1 MRPASAFVAILAFAG
16 AAHAAEPPP
25 SESAPAPTVVAKGV
39 WWIPGGIRAGHQPD
53 GNSVVL
59 EAPDG
64 LIVVDTGR
72 HAWHREAILA
82 LAQERHR
89 PIVAIVN
96 SHWHL
101 DHVSGNPALRAAFP
115 GLKVYASRAI
125 DGARAG
131 FLAKSER
138 ESAGYLADESIPAT
152 MRDDIRADAETIRN
166 GAALEPDVPVTTSA
180 TMSLGGRKMQVH
192 LAADAATAGD
202 VWLYDPA
209 THIAIVGDLVTL
221 PAPFLDTACPDG
233 WQRALGEVAASKF
246 EKVIPGHGAPMDRA
260 QFESYRAAFTGFV
273 ACAGSTT
280 AKEACSAQWA
290 DAVQPLLGGE
300 AKERQRA
307 EAFAAYYVD
316 LLRANGGRSAYCASG
331 KAAAGGGS
339 P

>member
-1 MRPASAFVAILAFAG
+1 MRPASVIVATFAIAG
-16 AAHAAEPPP
+16 LAHAATTPPAEP
-25 SESAPAPTVVAKGV
+25 APVPTVVAPGL

-59 EAPDG
+59 AARDG
-64 LIVVDTGR
+64 LVVVDTGR

-89 PIVAIVN
+89 PIVAVVN

-101 DHVSGNPALRAAFP
+101 DHVSGNPALRAAYP

-125 DGARAG
+125 DGALAG

-166 GAALEPDVPVTTSA
+166 GAALEPDVPITSSA
-180 TMSLGGRKMQVH
+180 TMSLGGRKVQVH
-192 LAADAATAGD
+192 LAANAATAGD

-209 THIAIVGDLVTL
+209 TQVAIVGDLVTL

-246 EKVIPGHGAPMDRA
+246 EKVIPGHGAPMNRA
-260 QFESYRAAFTGFV
+260 QFESYRAAFAGFV
-273 ACAGSTT
+273 ACAASTS

-290 DAVQPLLGGE
+290 EAVQPLLDTE

-307 EAFAAYYVD
+307 EAYAAYYVD
-316 LLRANGGRSAYCASG
+316 LLRANGGRSEYCSSG
-331 KAAAGGGS
+331 KAAG
-339 P
+339 